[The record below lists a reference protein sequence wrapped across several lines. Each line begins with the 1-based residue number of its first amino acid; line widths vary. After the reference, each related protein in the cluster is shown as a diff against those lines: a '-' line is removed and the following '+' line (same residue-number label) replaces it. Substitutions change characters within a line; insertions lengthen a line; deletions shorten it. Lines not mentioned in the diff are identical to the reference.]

1 MTSGKKDDANV
12 SVYSSVLGDRPEK
25 KSKAKCCVCSAL
37 GLLVVGGIIAIIVVV
52 VGNRDDDNGGG
63 NGPGPD
69 PENNDPLL
77 FQEYNPFIID
87 PSSPIESQ
95 DWYFNGVLE
104 NNQ

>member
-1 MTSGKKDDANV
+1 MTSGKKDDANM

-63 NGPGPD
+63 DGPGPD